1 VLRPGER
8 GRRALTP
15 PFPRGEASIVDR
27 TTREREWLDLVAEL
41 LSAPLTELPEQ
52 RIAAQLQ
59 VTFGLLAT
67 AYNCR
72 EPGQIAVQRM
82 WPPDEQFSGHR
93 SEVDHWSV
101 YNAPTGHPVL
111 RYYLATGDC
120 RVMQVADVPERF
132 ADETVQGSWRE
143 IAGPW
148 GAPSQ
153 LALPVHMGPHGH
165 RAFVMGRAEPF
176 TPDEVRLAGIL
187 QRLFRALD
195 RQITLAGTRF
205 DGGARDVATSLHLTP
220 RELAVLGQLADG
232 LTAAAIGR
240 RLLITE
246 RTVHKHLERIYTKL
260 GVGDRLAAVLR
271 AQRLGLLA

>member
-1 VLRPGER
+1 
-8 GRRALTP
+8 
-15 PFPRGEASIVDR
+15 VDR
-27 TTREREWLDLVAEL
+27 TTREREWLDLVADL
-41 LSAPLTELPEQ
+41 LSAPLTELPEEQ
-52 RIAAQLQ
+52 IAARLQ

-67 AYNCR
+67 AYNYR
-72 EPGQIAVQRM
+72 EPGHVAVQRI

-93 SEVDHWSV
+93 AEVDQWSV

-120 RVMQVADVPERF
+120 RAMQVADVPERY

-153 LALPVHMGPHGH
+153 LALPVHMSPHGH

-176 TPDEVRLAGIL
+176 RPGEVQLAEIL
-187 QRLFRALD
+187 QRLLRGLD
-195 RQITLAGTRF
+195 RQITAAGARF
-205 DGGARDVATSLHLTP
+205 DGGAREVATSLRLTP
-220 RELAVLGQLADG
+220 RELAVLGHLADG

-240 RLLITE
+240 KLLITE
-246 RTVHKHLERIYTKL
+246 RTVHKHLERLYTKL